1 VTSVAGDCCFVVFVA
16 VNAPLHLH
24 HLLGLYDLLKQHV
37 AVAAFALCFRVFA
50 MAEENEVGNLI
61 DAPGWNVPFGHAHVT
76 HLALLHRGEA
86 GKVRAHGTRVAGH
99 TLQLQW
105 SVLLVIEGS
114 RLVSSVHGYGKEKAT
129 KESE

>member
-50 MAEENEVGNLI
+50 MAEENEVGDLI
-61 DAPGWNVPFGHAHVT
+61 DAAGWDVPFDHIHVT
-76 HLALLHRGEA
+76 HLALLHRREA
-86 GKVRAHGTRVAGH
+86 GKVRALGALVARH
-99 TLQLQW
+99 ALQLQW

-114 RLVSSVHGYGKEKAT
+114 PLVSSV
-129 KESE
+129 